1 MKKKRNSDDSKALI
15 DSLYDFIDELV
26 MDNEML
32 MQENKE
38 LRFERD
44 SLILENK
51 NLQQMGERYYDA
63 AVLIAKRTNKLKA
76 ENIKLQ
82 VRLDYLGKRGVSR
95 DDVSE

>member
-51 NLQQMGERYYDA
+51 NLQQMSERYHDA
-63 AVLIAKRTNKLKA
+63 AVLIARRANKLK
-76 ENIKLQ
+76 EDNIKLQ